1 MHKVI
6 WVRPKTKKNRS
17 NIMNFNSDAEFF
29 QHVRESLRRL
39 QADATRLQEAK
50 GHLDHPEDLIVLDG
64 TAGANRALQAISD
77 TAKNPK
83 TITIKWDG
91 YPALIF
97 GHGPD
102 GKFSIMD
109 KHMFNKT
116 DGSGRKVY
124 SPQDFINYDKAR
136 GVDRAELNGII
147 TNIWPGLQ
155 KASEGTQGY
164 YWGDLLFGS
173 PLKDEKGLYKFR
185 ANPNGIAYTVD
196 VDSEIGKL
204 LTGKKAGIA
213 VHQYLSPDAATTDDA
228 KPLNGTIGQLK
239 NDSDVAVVPSAMPTT
254 PKVVLDK
261 TLVNNVK
268 SAISK
273 HGAAAEKLLTT
284 APQAR
289 NTFNQLFT
297 TFINKQIVAGDVSN
311 MSEKFMDYFESR
323 PMTPAMKQKLSD
335 HLNANKAG
343 IAGLFT
349 IWAAV
354 YALKQSVVEQ
364 LAAAAEQSPVK
375 GYLQSGKQSQ
385 EGFVS
390 QGLKFVDRMGFSAQ
404 NLAGQR

>member
-1 MHKVI
+1 MKFG
-6 WVRPKTKKNRS
+6 NE
-17 NIMNFNSDAEFF
+17 AEFF
-29 QHVRESLRRL
+29 QHIRESFRQLDADERL
-39 QADATRLQEAK
+39 LKEAK

-64 TAGANRALQAISD
+64 TNGANRALQAIVD

-109 KHMFNKT
+109 KHMFNKS
-116 DGSGRKVY
+116 DGSGRRIY

-136 GVDRAELNGII
+136 GVDRGELNNII
-147 TNIWPGLQ
+147 TNIWSGLQ
-155 KASEGTQGY
+155 KASEGTKGY
-164 YWGDLLFGS
+164 YWGDMLFGS
-173 PLKDEKGLYKFR
+173 TLKDEKGLFKFR
-185 ANPNGIAYTVD
+185 ANPNGIVYTVD
-196 VDSEIGKL
+196 VDSDIGKL
-204 LTGKKAGIA
+204 LTGKKAGVA
-213 VHQYLSPDAATTDDA
+213 VHQYLSPDAASTDDA
-228 KPLNGTIGQLK
+228 TPLNGTIGQLK
-239 NDSDVAVVPSAMPTT
+239 NNSDVAIVPSAMPTT
-254 PKVVLDK
+254 PKVTLDK

-268 SAISK
+268 SAIAK
-273 HGAAAEKLLTT
+273 NGPAAEKLLTT

-323 PMTPAMKQKLSD
+323 PMTASMKQKLSD
-335 HLNANKAG
+335 HINANKAG
-343 IAGLFT
+343 VTGLFT
-349 IWAAV
+349 IWAAI
-354 YALKQSVVEQ
+354 YALKQSVVDQ
-364 LAAAAEQSPVK
+364 LAAEAEQSPVK

-390 QGLKFVDRMGFSAQ
+390 QGLKFIDRMGFSAQ
-404 NLAGQR
+404 NLAGNR